1 MLHPYRVKE
10 LLWVIIVALFVL
22 VALVGCSTAPTGY
35 KPTAQFCYTKKTV
48 EVVDG
53 SNVSS
58 KTVVE
63 CDDSPIGQVAKTQPG
78 IDRERCRE
86 YLGHQIGEVRF
97 KGVTCEIDSQGNRRL
112 FTGDMYR

>member
-1 MLHPYRVKE
+1 MNPYRVKE
-10 LLWVIIVALFVL
+10 LLWLVIILLFV
-22 VALVGCSTAPTGY
+22 VIALSGCSTTVP
-35 KPTAQFCYTKKTV
+35 KDRPTAQYCNTRSTI
-48 EVVDG
+48 EVVNG
-53 SNVSS
+53 ENVSS
-58 KTVVE
+58 KTVLD

-78 IDRERCRE
+78 IDKERCRE